1 MLTVQRL
8 PIDELQQQAHA
19 RLDAARQAIALLRS
33 RALREAVVRGH
44 DAREQAAAL
53 CDDPLGRWADA
64 LVARGVPTLM
74 RARLDSLRAW
84 LSAPPLADL
93 DEQTAKALAA
103 TVAEMP
109 LWQVE
114 AIRRHEAAH
123 KARVTVLRACEAR
136 LGVAA

>member
-8 PIDELQQQAHA
+8 PIDELQAQAQA
-19 RLDAARQAIALLRS
+19 RLDAARHALTALRT
-33 RALREAVVRGH
+33 RAVREAVVRGH

-74 RARLDSLRAW
+74 RARLDAVRTW
-84 LSAPPLADL
+84 LTTPPLADL

-123 KARVTVLRACEAR
+123 KVRVTVLRACETR
-136 LGVAA
+136 LGSAA